1 MTTAAL
7 IIALIACMVSVFTLG
22 LVLAPHFIKAP
33 ERAETASQR
42 AEDPEGDKY
51 IKEARK
57 KAKAEAEAFEEL
69 MSYSADVAYGMKD
82 ITNE

>member
-33 ERAETASQR
+33 QRPETAPPHVEIH
-42 AEDPEGDKY
+42 ADDKD
-51 IKEARK
+51 IKELKEKVKQENA
-57 KAKAEAEAFEEL
+57 AFLEL
-69 MSYSADVAYGMKD
+69 MNYNADVAYGIKD